1 MHDGVPVGVHT
12 GPVRNRRGRR
22 GGRWSLSRQL
32 LALQGVLVVTVVA
45 IAVGLAYRDTQ
56 RDVTQAALER
66 TAAVARS
73 VADSGDVRDAVDAAD
88 PTRELQPYAEQ
99 VRLDTGTDFVVVM
112 APDGT
117 RWTHPDPDQIGRTYI
132 GTTAPA
138 LAGEVLSET
147 YTGTLG
153 PSVRTVAPVLADGDE
168 VVALVAV
175 GITVDQVA
183 ERMRTQLPTLALAA
197 AAVLVV
203 AAVGSWLLARRV
215 RRQTFGL
222 GPAELAQM
230 YGYYDAV
237 LHSVRE
243 GLLLLDSQ
251 GRLELANEEAERLL
265 DLPDDARGRPL
276 DDLGLPGDLVAALT
290 RDEVV
295 TDELH
300 VAHDRVVAVS
310 VAPVGGED
318 ARTGRVVTL
327 RDHTDLQRLSGELDT
342 TRGLTDALRSA
353 QHEAANR
360 LHTVVALVELGRH
373 QEAIE
378 FAVGELAAAQ
388 SLADAVVASVDEP
401 VVAALLLGKSAVASE
416 RGIELV
422 VEEGTHVDEDAV
434 AASGLPPRDLVT
446 VLGNLVDNAVEALA
460 EARTDGLLAAGS
472 DRAPQ
477 VRVLVREDGD
487 DLLVRVSDDGPGLDE
502 HAARRA
508 FERGWS
514 TKSAGGRAHGRGL
527 GLALVGQ
534 VVHRAG
540 GTVEVTTG
548 PDGGAAFT
556 VRLPLRQ
563 GVRP

>member
-1 MHDGVPVGVHT
+1 MHDGAPDGVHT
-12 GPVRNRRGRR
+12 GPVRIRRGRR

-73 VADSGDVRDAVDAAD
+73 VADSGDVRDAVDTAD

-117 RWTHPDPDQIGRTYI
+117 RWTHPDPDQIGRTYL

-153 PSVRTVAPVLADGDE
+153 PSVRTVAPVLAGDGE

-175 GITVDQVA
+175 GITVDQVS

-265 DLPDDARGRPL
+265 DLPDDARGRRL

-310 VAPVGGED
+310 VAAVGGED
-318 ARTGRVVTL
+318 ARAGRVVTL

-422 VEEGTHVDEDAV
+422 VEDGTHVDEDAV

-460 EARTDGLLAAGS
+460 EARTGGLLTGGP

-540 GTVEVTTG
+540 GTVEVATG

>member
-1 MHDGVPVGVHT
+1 MHT

-73 VADSGDVRDAVDAAD
+73 VADSGDVRDAVDAGD

-117 RWTHPDPDQIGRTYI
+117 RWTHPDPDQIGRTYL

-153 PSVRTVAPVLADGDE
+153 PSVRTVAPVLAGDGE

-175 GITVDQVA
+175 GITVDQVS

-265 DLPDDARGRPL
+265 DLPDDARGRRL

-290 RDEVV
+290 RGEVV

-300 VAHDRVVAVS
+300 VARDRVVAVS

-318 ARTGRVVTL
+318 ARAGRVVTL

-422 VEEGTHVDEDAV
+422 VEDGTHVDEDAV

-460 EARTDGLLAAGS
+460 EARTDGLLAGGS

-540 GTVEVTTG
+540 GTVEVATG

>member
-1 MHDGVPVGVHT
+1 MHDGIPVGVHT

-73 VADSGDVRDAVDAAD
+73 VADSGDVRDAVDAGD

-117 RWTHPDPDQIGRTYI
+117 RWTHPDPDQIGRTYL

-153 PSVRTVAPVLADGDE
+153 PSVRTVAPVLAGDGE

-175 GITVDQVA
+175 GITVDQVS

-265 DLPDDARGRPL
+265 DLPDDARGRRL

-290 RDEVV
+290 RGEVV

-300 VAHDRVVAVS
+300 VARDRVVAVS

-318 ARTGRVVTL
+318 ARAGRVVTL

-422 VEEGTHVDEDAV
+422 VEDGTHVDEDAV

-460 EARTDGLLAAGS
+460 EARTDGLLAGGS

-540 GTVEVTTG
+540 GTVEVATG